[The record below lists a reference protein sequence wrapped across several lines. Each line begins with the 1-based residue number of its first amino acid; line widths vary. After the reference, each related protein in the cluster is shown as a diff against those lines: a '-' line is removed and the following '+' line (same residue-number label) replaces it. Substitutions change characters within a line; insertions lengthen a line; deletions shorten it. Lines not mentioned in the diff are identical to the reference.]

1 MANPPPMRPRPINA
15 SSASGIAQDLV
26 YRVVRLETDMESEKF
41 PICAFRTMR
50 PVWQLT
56 FENARKA
63 SRIMRAL
70 TVVPGVPNSARLDD
84 IPEPLN
90 ADGAV
95 LVQTLMI
102 GVSGTDRDIVSGRYG
117 SSPPGRERLV
127 LGHES
132 LGRVL
137 SAPAESS
144 IVGGDLVVGIVRRP
158 DPVPCSACACGEWDM
173 CRNGLYT
180 ERGIKHRNGYG
191 AERFRV
197 EPEFTI
203 ALGPTLGDVGVLLE
217 PTSIA
222 AKAWDHIDRIVT
234 RSRCWRP
241 QVVLV
246 SGAGPV
252 GLLAQL

>member
-1 MANPPPMRPRPINA
+1 
-15 SSASGIAQDLV
+15 
-26 YRVVRLETDMESEKF
+26 MESEKF

-127 LGHES
+127 LA
-132 LGRVL
+132 RL
-137 SAPAESS
+137 SHH
-144 IVGGDLVVGIVRRP
+144 I
-158 DPVPCSACACGEWDM
+158 
-173 CRNGLYT
+173 
-180 ERGIKHRNGYG
+180 
-191 AERFRV
+191 
-197 EPEFTI
+197 I
-203 ALGPTLGDVGVLLE
+203 A
-217 PTSIA
+217 
-222 AKAWDHIDRIVT
+222 
-234 RSRCWRP
+234 
-241 QVVLV
+241 
-246 SGAGPV
+246 
-252 GLLAQL
+252 